1 MSLDLESLREWIGRT
16 ETVEDLIAPA
26 PAALLTATLDRD
38 DPPSK
43 PGDPLPPPWH
53 WLYFLPRVKQS
64 EIGPDGHPKRG
75 GFLPPIPLPRRMF
88 AGARMAFTEPL
99 RIGEPVRRES
109 TIADVTLKSG
119 KSGRLVFLLLRHRIF
134 GPRGLALEEEQDI
147 VYRDP
152 PDPAATPPA
161 PPAAPQDGEWS
172 REIRPDPVLLF
183 RFSALTF
190 NSHRIHY
197 DLPYATGEEGYPGLV
212 VQGPLLATLLLDLAR
227 RWRPGAPVGRFEFR
241 AVSPL
246 FATGSFSVN
255 GAPAEGGRACRLWAA
270 AGGALAMSA
279 TVNWA

>member
-1 MSLDLESLREWIGRT
+1 MSLDLETLRAWIGRT
-16 ETVEDLIAPA
+16 ETVEDLVAPS
-26 PAALLTATLDRD
+26 PAALLAATLDRD
-38 DPPSK
+38 DPPPK
-43 PGDPLPPPWH
+43 LGDPLPPPWH

-64 EIGPDGHPKRG
+64 EIGADGHPKRG

-99 RIGEPVRRES
+99 CIGEPVRRVS

-119 KSGRLVFLLLRHRIF
+119 KSGRLVFLLLRHSVF

-152 PDPAATPPA
+152 PDPAAPPPA
-161 PPAAPQDGEWS
+161 PPAAPQDAEWS

-227 RWRPGAPVGRFEFR
+227 RSRPGAPLGRFEFR

-255 GAPAEGGRACRLWAA
+255 GAPSEGGRSCRLWAA

-279 TVNWA
+279 TVTWA